1 MHIGK
6 IASSSSHVAYVC
18 QVHKRGETEIVP
30 RPQDYGFG
38 TFVGI
43 ERADGSYL
51 VGVISD
57 TTLLNPEFGSL
68 GPRLSPR
75 EELAV
80 FSPDYLGEKL
90 TLVALTIL
98 GAVSADGAVIQGVPS
113 VAAEIDAPVRRLGV
127 QEVVAFHTNAS
138 GVALGYV
145 PLLASVPS
153 PLAPHL
159 LLVIIEAL
167 RALFPGDAQRLRVL
181 ADNLAWKARVQPL
194 G

>member
-1 MHIGK
+1 MVIGK
-6 IASSSSHVAYVC
+6 IASSSSHIAYVC
-18 QVHKRGETEIVP
+18 QVASRGEADLVP

-43 ERADGSYL
+43 ERADGSSL

-75 EELAV
+75 DDLGV
-80 FSPDYLGEKL
+80 FSPDYLEEKL
-90 TLVALTIL
+90 TLVAIVVL
-98 GAVSADGAVIQGVPS
+98 GAVAADGTVLQGVPP
-113 VAAEIDAPVRRLGV
+113 VAAEIDAAVRRLAV
-127 QEVVAFHTNAS
+127 DEVVAFHTGAG

-145 PLLASVPS
+145 PLLTSLPS

-159 LLVIIEAL
+159 LLQIIEGL
-167 RALFPGDAQRLRVL
+167 RGLFPQDAQRLSVL
-181 ADNLAWKARVQPL
+181 ADNLAWKARVEPL